1 MSKDNLIDGKAIAG
15 NIREELKS
23 KVQNM
28 KQEGR
33 APGLSVVLVGDNP
46 ASETY
51 VSMKEKAA
59 KEIGIYSDKREVS
72 EDISESELLDMIDE
86 LNNDPKIDGILVQ
99 LPLPDHIDELKV
111 IEAIDP
117 GKDVD
122 GFHPV
127 NTGRLFSGQQDKL
140 RFDPCTP
147 KGIIELIDRQGIEIE
162 GKDAVVLGRSNI
174 VGKPVAHLLIERNAT
189 ITICHSRTDDLAG
202 KAASADILVAAVGRP
217 EFVTADMV
225 KEGACVIDVGINRVD
240 GELVGDVDFEAVKD
254 KAGAITPVPGG
265 VGPMTIA
272 MLMQNTVKAR
282 EHHGV

>member
-1 MSKDNLIDGKAIAG
+1 MSKVIDGKKISG
-15 NIREELKS
+15 EIKEELKG
-23 KVQNM
+23 KIE
-28 KQEGR
+28 KLKEEGR
-33 APGLSVVLVGDNP
+33 VPGLAVVLVGDNP
-46 ASETY
+46 ASATY
-51 VSMKEKAA
+51 VKMKDKTATEL
-59 KEIGIYSDKREVS
+59 GIYSVKKNVGA
-72 EDISESELLDMIDE
+72 DITQDELLDIIDD
-86 LNNDPKIDGILVQ
+86 LNNDDKIDGILVQ
-99 LPLPDHIDELKV
+99 LPLPDHIDEHAI
-111 IEAIDP
+111 IEAVDP

-147 KGIIELIDRQGIEIE
+147 LGIIELIERSGYDIE

-174 VGKPVAHLLIERNAT
+174 VGKPVAHLLIEKNAT
-189 ITICHSRTDDLAG
+189 ITICHSRTRNLPD

-217 EFVTADMV
+217 EFVTGDMV

-240 GELVGDVDFEAVKD
+240 GELVGDVDYEAASQ

-272 MLMQNTVKAR
+272 MLMSNTVKAR